1 MDQPYKTYRY
11 RWVILAA
18 IMPIIVSTQIFW
30 LSLSPISTVAEA
42 FYGVSSMAVSMFA
55 MSYFIMFVV
64 FTFPASWVIE
74 KFGYRR
80 SLIIGASGTAVFGV
94 LHAVFAGNFTLA
106 LISQFCIAAAQPFLL
121 NISTKVPANWFP
133 VSERS
138 TAAGLLT
145 LAQYLGFIIPMV
157 LSPMLGDPLGIG
169 DALKAN
175 PAMVVNPSQ
184 IAIPDMYLTYAIIAV
199 VCAIIAIALTKERP
213 PIPPGPEAEKEDLSL
228 ASMLRLFKNG
238 AFLYVLFI
246 VFISMG
252 VFNTL
257 LSKIEGI
264 LGPRG
269 IGSTEA
275 GLVGGVFVIC
285 GVIGA
290 VVLPIISDKKHSR
303 TPLFIAAIS
312 ALVPLYLGIT
322 FLDSFA
328 LLCVAAGIAGFAIM
342 GVAPIL
348 FQHGAEVAYP
358 VKEGT
363 SFGTIILAGQI
374 SGTLFVLMFEWLN
387 GATGDILLPM
397 LILVGLS
404 ALQIP
409 FAARMK
415 ESKILLELREKSK
428 G

>member
-1 MDQPYKTYRY
+1 
-11 RWVILAA
+11 
-18 IMPIIVSTQIFW
+18 
-30 LSLSPISTVAEA
+30 
-42 FYGVSSMAVSMFA
+42 
-55 MSYFIMFVV
+55 
-64 FTFPASWVIE
+64 
-74 KFGYRR
+74 
-80 SLIIGASGTAVFGV
+80 
-94 LHAVFAGNFTLA
+94 
-106 LISQFCIAAAQPFLL
+106 
-121 NISTKVPANWFP
+121 

-169 DALKAN
+169 DALK
-175 PAMVVNPSQ
+175 VNPGLTVIPAQ
-184 IAIPDMYLTYAIIAV
+184 ITIPEMCKIYAIIAA
-199 VCAIIAIALTKERP
+199 VCAVIAIAFTRERP
-213 PIPPGPEAEKEDLSL
+213 PVPPGPEAEKEDLSL
-228 ASMLRLFKNG
+228 RSMLRLFKNG
-238 AFLYVLFI
+238 AFLYVMFI

-257 LSKIEGI
+257 LTEIEGI

-290 VVLPIISDKKHSR
+290 VVLPIISDKKRTR

-322 FLDSFA
+322 FLPGFG

-363 SFGTIILAGQI
+363 SFGVIILMGQI

-387 GATGDILLPM
+387 GATGSILLPM
-397 LILVGLS
+397 LLFVAMT

-415 ESKILLELREKSK
+415 ESKILLELREKSAK
-428 G
+428 

>member
-1 MDQPYKTYRY
+1 MDQPYKTYKY

-18 IMPIIVSTQIFW
+18 IMPIIISTQIFW
-30 LSLSPISTVAEA
+30 LSLSPISTLAEA
-42 FYGVSSMAVSMFA
+42 YYGVGSLSISMFA

-64 FTFPASWVIE
+64 FSFPASWVID
-74 KFGYRR
+74 KFGYRP
-80 SLIIGASGTAVFGV
+80 SLIIGAAGTAVFGV

-138 TAAGLLT
+138 IAAGLLT
-145 LAQYLGFIIPMV
+145 MAQYLGFIIPMV
-157 LSPMLGDPLGIG
+157 LSPILTDPAGLG
-169 DALKAN
+169 DALKAT
-175 PAMVVNPSQ
+175 PSA
-184 IAIPDMYLTYAIIAV
+184 IAIPQMYLIYAIIAV
-199 VCAIIAIALTKERP
+199 VCAIIAIVLTKEKP
-213 PIPPGPEAEKEDLSL
+213 PVAPGPEAEKEDLSL
-228 ASMLRLFKNG
+228 KSMGRLLKNG
-238 AFLYVLFI
+238 AFGFVLLI

-257 LSKIEGI
+257 LTKIEGI

-269 IGSTEA
+269 IGSDEA
-275 GLVGGVFVIC
+275 GLVGAVFVIF

-290 VVLPIISDKKHSR
+290 VVLPIISDKKHTR
-303 TPLFIAAIS
+303 TPIFITAIT
-312 ALVPLYLGIT
+312 ALVPLYIGIT

-363 SFGTIILAGQI
+363 SFGLIILMGQI
-374 SGTLFVLMFEWLN
+374 SGTLFVLIFEWLN
-387 GATGDILLPM
+387 GSTGSILLPM
-397 LILVGLS
+397 LLLVGLS
-404 ALQIP
+404 TLQIP

-415 ESKILLELREKSK
+415 ESKILLELREKATK
-428 G
+428 

>member
-1 MDQPYKTYRY
+1 MEQSHRVYKY

-18 IMPIIVSTQIFW
+18 IMPIIISTQIFW
-30 LSLSPISTVAEA
+30 LSLSPVSSIAEA
-42 FYGVSSMAVSMFA
+42 YYPGAGSLGISMFA
-55 MSYFIMFVV
+55 MSYFIMFVL
-64 FTFPASWVIE
+64 FTFPASWVID
-74 KFGYRR
+74 KYGYRT
-80 SLIIGASGTAVFGV
+80 SLIIGAAGTAVFGV
-94 LHAVFAGNFTLA
+94 LRWIFAADFAPA
-106 LISQFCIAAAQPFLL
+106 LIFQFCIAAAQPFLL

-138 TAAGLLT
+138 IAAGLLT
-145 LAQYLGFIIPMV
+145 MAQYLGFIVPMV
-157 LSPMLGDPLGIG
+157 LSPILIDPNGLG

-175 PAMVVNPSQ
+175 PGQ
-184 IAIPDMYLTYAIIAV
+184 IGIPGMFKIYAIIAV
-199 VCAIIAIALTKERP
+199 VCAVVAIALTKEKP

-228 ASMLRLFKNG
+228 KSIGRLFKNG
-238 AFLYVLFI
+238 AFGFVMLI

-257 LSKIEGI
+257 LTEIEAI

-269 IGSTEA
+269 ISSDEA
-275 GLVGGVFVIC
+275 GLVGAVFVIC

-290 VVLPIISDKKHSR
+290 FVLPLISDKTRVR
-303 TPLFIAAIS
+303 TPLFIAALS
-312 ALVPLYLGIT
+312 LLVPLYLGLT
-322 FLDSFA
+322 FLTGFT
-328 LLCVAAGIAGFAIM
+328 LLCIAAGIAGFAIM

-363 SFGTIILAGQI
+363 SFGVIILMGQI

-387 GATGDILLPM
+387 GATNSILLPM
-397 LILVGLS
+397 LIFIGLS

-409 FAARMK
+409 FSARMK
-415 ESKILLELREKSK
+415 ESKILLELREKK
-428 G
+428 

>member
-1 MDQPYKTYRY
+1 MEQPYRVYKY
-11 RWVILAA
+11 RWLILAA
-18 IMPIIVSTQIFW
+18 IMPIIISTQIFW
-30 LSLSPISTVAEA
+30 LSLSPVASLAEVYYPGA
-42 FYGVSSMAVSMFA
+42 GSLGISMFA

-64 FTFPASWVIE
+64 FTFPASWVID
-74 KFGYRR
+74 KYGYRA
-80 SLIIGASGTAVFGV
+80 SLIIGAAGTAVFGV
-94 LHAVFAGNFTLA
+94 LRAVFATDFTLA
-106 LISQFCIAAAQPFLL
+106 LVFQFCVAACQPFLL

-145 LAQYLGFIIPMV
+145 MAQYLGFIVPMV
-157 LSPMLGDPLGIG
+157 LSPILVDPSGLG
-169 DALKAN
+169 DALKNN
-175 PAMVVNPSQ
+175 PAQ
-184 IAIPDMYLTYAIIAV
+184 IAIPEMFKVYAIIAV
-199 VCAIIAIALTKERP
+199 VCAIVAIVLTKERP

-228 ASMLRLFKNG
+228 KSMGRLFKNG
-238 AFLYVLFI
+238 AFGYVMLI

-257 LSKIEGI
+257 LTEIESI

-269 IGSTEA
+269 ITSDEA
-275 GLVGGVFVIC
+275 GLVGAVFVIC

-290 VVLPIISDKKHSR
+290 FVLPMISDKKLVR
-303 TPLFIAAIS
+303 TPLFITAIT

-322 FLDSFA
+322 FLSGFA
-328 LLCVAAGIAGFAIM
+328 LLCIAAGLAGFAIM

-363 SFGTIILAGQI
+363 SFGVIILMGQV
-374 SGTLFVLMFEWLN
+374 SGTLFVLLYEWLN
-387 GATGDILLPM
+387 GATHSILLPM
-397 LILVGLS
+397 LVFIGLS

-409 FAARMK
+409 FVVRMK
-415 ESKILLELREKSK
+415 ESKILLELREQAKK
-428 G
+428 

>member
-1 MDQPYKTYRY
+1 MDQPYKTYKY

-18 IMPIIVSTQIFW
+18 IMPIIISTQIFW
-30 LSLSPISTVAEA
+30 LSLSPISTLAEA
-42 FYGVSSMAVSMFA
+42 YYGVGSLGISMFA

-64 FTFPASWVIE
+64 FSFPASWVID

-80 SLIIGASGTAVFGV
+80 ALIIGATGTAVFGV

-106 LISQFCIAAAQPFLL
+106 LICQFCIAAAQPFLL

-145 LAQYLGFIIPMV
+145 MAQYLGFIIPMI
-157 LSPMLGDPLGIG
+157 LSPMLADPSGLGE
-169 DALKAN
+169 ALKGT
-175 PAMVVNPSQ
+175 PAQ
-184 IAIPDMYLTYAIIAV
+184 IAIPEMYKIYAIIAV
-199 VCAIIAIALTKERP
+199 VCAVLAIALTKERP
-213 PIPPGPEAEKEDLSL
+213 ALPPGPEAEKEDLSL
-228 ASMLRLFKNG
+228 KSMARLLKNG
-238 AFLYVLFI
+238 AFLYVLLV

-257 LSKIEGI
+257 LTKIEGI

-269 IGSTEA
+269 IASDEA
-275 GLVGGVFVIC
+275 GLVGAVFVIC

-290 VVLPIISDKKHSR
+290 VVLPIISDKKHTR
-303 TPLFIAAIS
+303 TPLFIVAIT

-322 FLDSFA
+322 FISSFA
-328 LLCVAAGIAGFAIM
+328 VLCVAAGIAGFAIM

-374 SGTLFVLMFEWLN
+374 SGTLFVLLFEWLN
-387 GATGDILLPM
+387 SATSAILLPM
-397 LILVGLS
+397 LLFIGLS

-409 FAARMK
+409 FVARMK
-415 ESKILLELREKSK
+415 ESKILLELREKAHK
-428 G
+428 